1 MFRVR
6 QDWLPHAQAEGHGFD
21 SGGVTWKLKINDKGV
36 TWKIQPKEVETFDA
50 VIKGL
55 HFLRLDLPRDPLVID
70 LELPCDSFPSVW
82 QGSNRPL
89 VT

>member
-36 TWKIQPKEVETFDA
+36 TWKIQPKEVETFDDWS
-50 VIKGL
+50 VL
-55 HFLRLDLPRDPLVID
+55 HQRSPLP
-70 LELPCDSFPSVW
+70 SA
-82 QGSNRPL
+82 GSS
-89 VT
+89 T